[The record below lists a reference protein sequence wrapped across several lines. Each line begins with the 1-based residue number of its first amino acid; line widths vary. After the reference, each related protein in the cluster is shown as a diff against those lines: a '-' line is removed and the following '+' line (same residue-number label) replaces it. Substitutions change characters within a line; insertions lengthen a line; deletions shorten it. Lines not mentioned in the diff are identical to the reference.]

1 MHPSG
6 TQRLACCFPNTHF
19 DIIVAEEDDMLKR
32 ALPSALAAAALGV
45 AASGYSVPDF
55 AQNLPARCLP
65 QEAAV
70 GSLHDGCNG
79 LVRFGMTGA
88 MVMPGQALDVEA
100 TGSITRGMTNDAAET
115 GRNSP
120 Q

>member
-1 MHPSG
+1 
-6 TQRLACCFPNTHF
+6 
-19 DIIVAEEDDMLKR
+19 MLKR

-79 LVRFGMTGA
+79 LVRFGMTGP
-88 MVMPGQALDVEA
+88 MVMPGHALEVEA
-100 TGSITRGMTNDAAET
+100 TGSITSGLTNNVAEP
-115 GRNSP
+115 GSSP

>member
-1 MHPSG
+1 
-6 TQRLACCFPNTHF
+6 
-19 DIIVAEEDDMLKR
+19 MLR
-32 ALPSALAAAALGV
+32 GALPSALAAAALGV
-45 AASGYSVPDF
+45 AASGYWVPDF

-65 QEAAV
+65 QATAI
-70 GSLHDGCNG
+70 GPLHDGCNG
-79 LVRFGMTGA
+79 LIRFGMTGL

-100 TGSITRGMTNDAAET
+100 TGSINRSMTNDAAEK